1 MNFMVFVSAQAPSK
15 LRVFRKKAV
24 ARMDG
29 VGATA
34 FRDLQNLV
42 DVEVRLS
49 RGCSTDGERFIR
61 HQNMQ
66 RGAIHIRIDRHRGNS
81 QLAAGTDDP
90 HRDLPPI
97 SDKNLLE
104 HDVGASTPLMLAT
117 D

>member
-1 MNFMVFVSAQAPSK
+1 
-15 LRVFRKKAV
+15 
-24 ARMDG
+24 MDG
-29 VGATA
+29 VGAA
-34 FRDLQNLV
+34 VFRDLQNLV

-49 RGCSTDGERFIR
+49 RGGSTDGEGLVR
-61 HQNMQ
+61 HQNVQ

-104 HDVGASTPLMLAT
+104 HDLEKHFAISTVAIGTQHSAESWPIAKCQLLSA
-117 D
+117 